1 MRPCTGLLLA
11 AAAPARCASTLPPRV
26 RTGDLLPC
34 ACCDCASCCTAAAHP
49 RPACCKPPLQ
59 AKPQPPP
66 DLKVVHPRVGAATLR
81 RSGRGAMRQ
90 QEAEDGVLWC
100 GRDHRRRGEASQV
113 EGKTGR
119 RLSPVA
125 RKEERAREGEGKG
138 REQWQLGLRVGWGGQ
153 GFSFFQK
160 NPSLFVYQ
168 SAALFSHFFL
178 LRIIYSRLW
187 RAFT

>member
-26 RTGDLLPC
+26 PTGDLLPC

-113 EGKTGR
+113 EGKT

-138 REQWQLGLRVGWGGQ
+138 REQWQLGFRVGWGGQ
-153 GFSFFQK
+153 GFLFFQK

-178 LRIIYSRLW
+178 LRIRYSRLW